1 MLNLMRKNAGTWLIK
16 ILLGAIV
23 LVFVFWGVGSF
34 RDRDAGRVAIVN
46 GEPIMVDEYNEAY
59 NRLLEQI
66 KQRYG
71 NHLNDEMLKMLQVKK
86 QTIDQLIE
94 KRLLLSE
101 AKRLNFKVG
110 DEELSDHNQS
120 HPGFSG

>member
-34 RDRDAGRVAIVN
+34 RDRAVGRVAIVN
-46 GEPIMVDEYNEAY
+46 GEPIMVEEYNEAY

-71 NHLNDEMLKMLQVKK
+71 NRLNDEMLKMLQVKK
-86 QTIDQLIE
+86 QTMDQLIE

-101 AKRLNFKVG
+101 AKRLNFKVS
-110 DEELSDHNQS
+110 DEELSTTIKAIA
-120 HPGFSG
+120 GFSG

>member
-34 RDRDAGRVAIVN
+34 RDRGAGLVASVN
-46 GEPIMVDEYNEAY
+46 GDPIMIEEYNETY

-71 NHLNDEMLKMLQVKK
+71 NRLNDEMLKMLQVKK
-86 QTIDQLIE
+86 QAMD
-94 KRLLLSE
+94 
-101 AKRLNFKVG
+101 
-110 DEELSDHNQS
+110 
-120 HPGFSG
+120 

>member
-34 RDRDAGRVAIVN
+34 RDRGAGRVAIVN
-46 GEPIMVDEYNEAY
+46 GDPIMIEEYNETY

-71 NHLNDEMLKMLQVKK
+71 NRLNDEMVKVKK
-86 QTIDQLIE
+86 C
-94 KRLLLSE
+94 RS
-101 AKRLNFKVG
+101 
-110 DEELSDHNQS
+110 S
-120 HPGFSG
+120 HRNYCSNKP